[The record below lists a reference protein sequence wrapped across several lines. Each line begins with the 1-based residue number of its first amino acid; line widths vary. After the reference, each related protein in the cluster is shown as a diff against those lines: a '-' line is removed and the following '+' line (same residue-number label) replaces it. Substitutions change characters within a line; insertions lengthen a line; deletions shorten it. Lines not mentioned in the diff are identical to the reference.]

1 MRQGAAAARWLVA
14 LVTWASAFTG
24 IGNATGQGDTE
35 GARLYARACA
45 ACHGADGRGVAP
57 ARTGLPLPVP
67 DFTDCAY
74 QTREPDADWIAIAHS
89 GGPVRAFDRRM
100 PAFGDALSETQLAAI
115 VHHLRS
121 FCGDAR
127 PWPPG
132 ELNLPRAF
140 HTEKAYPE
148 DEAILAVSVSTD
160 GDALDHE
167 LIYERRIGTRSQIE
181 LALPVPAYRTDS
193 GAWTGGAGD
202 LAIAFKRAL
211 HHDGARGRIVAAA
224 AELRLPTGRSEDGL
238 GAGTARIEPFVSA
251 GQLFGDAFFVQ
262 GQAGVEV
269 PFDGDQAESE
279 VFWRVAGGT
288 TIAQDDGRGRSW
300 SPMIE
305 VLAARELE
313 NGARIAWDVAP
324 QLQVTLSRRQH
335 VMLSVGVRVPVS
347 ARAGR
352 SPAVLSYLLWDWY
365 DGGLF
370 TGW

>member
-1 MRQGAAAARWLVA
+1 MRPGGAVARWLVA
-14 LVTWASAFTG
+14 LVTWASAFAG
-24 IGNATGQGDTE
+24 IGIAAGQDGPD

-45 ACHGADGRGVAP
+45 ACHGADGRGAAP
-57 ARTGLPLPVP
+57 ARTGLAVPLP
-67 DFTDCAY
+67 DFTDCGY
-74 QTREPDADWIAIAHS
+74 QTREPDADWIAIAHG

-100 PAFGDALSETQLAAI
+100 PAFGDALSEAQLAA
-115 VHHLRS
+115 VVRHVRS
-121 FCGDAR
+121 FCRDAR

-148 DEAILAVSVSTD
+148 DEAILSVAASTD
-160 GDALDHE
+160 GEALDHE

-181 LALPVPAYRTDS
+181 LALPVPAHRTGS
-193 GAWTGGAGD
+193 GAWTGCAGD
-202 LAIAFKRAL
+202 LGIAFKHAL

-269 PFDGDQAESE
+269 PFDGDRAESE
-279 VFWRVAGGT
+279 VFWRIAAGT
-288 TIAQDDGRGRSW
+288 TIAQDDGRGRAW

-313 NGARIAWDVAP
+313 GGARIAWDVAP

-347 ARAGR
+347 ERAGR

-370 TGW
+370 KGW